1 MSNIKMKTRFDPGVV
16 FMFYSK
22 NGVKKL
28 PSKNHPY
35 GRCISPSK
43 NLKCST
49 MRAVSHRSLGVAPEG
64 LHRTAILCNPLDPCH
79 VSTSVPL

>member
-16 FMFYSK
+16 FMFYSE

-35 GRCISPSK
+35 GRCISPKQKLKVQHNACSISSK
-43 NLKCST
+43 SW
-49 MRAVSHRSLGVAPEG
+49 RGARGIAP
-64 LHRTAILCNPLDPCH
+64 NSDFM
-79 VSTSVPL
+79 